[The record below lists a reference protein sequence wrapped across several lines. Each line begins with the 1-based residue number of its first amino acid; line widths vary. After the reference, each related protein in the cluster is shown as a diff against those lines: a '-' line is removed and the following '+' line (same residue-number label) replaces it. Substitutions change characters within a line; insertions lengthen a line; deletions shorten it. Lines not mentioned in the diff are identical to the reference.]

1 MSLVPIRQE
10 QTGWRDGAT
19 CAIGIYPA
27 ELWFARGG
35 NDRRLAKQLC
45 SECAVL
51 EQCTASAVLE
61 PLSKGVVAGMTPS
74 QVRKLKKVL
83 RHDDAA

>member
-1 MSLVPIRQE
+1 MGL
-10 QTGWRDGAT
+10 
-19 CAIGIYPA
+19 YPA

-35 NDRRLAKQLC
+35 RDRRLAKQLC
-45 SECAVL
+45 SECPVL
-51 EQCTASAVLE
+51 AQCTASAILE

-74 QVRKLKKVL
+74 QVRKLKKEF